1 MRVTVVAIPHMRIV
15 RSILSDGGVA
25 YQRKGR
31 PDFNGGGYDL
41 ANHYANK
48 TNNRGETEMKKITLY
63 IGLNDKETKTQLIS
77 TLDAYRLVNNI
88 LSTDSTITECKGV
101 YTHDDGSITTE
112 NTLEVVLLDFDGKL
126 DKGWVISK
134 VKAIKLALNQEA
146 IAYQEQQIESE
157 LL

>member
-1 MRVTVVAIPHMRIV
+1 
-15 RSILSDGGVA
+15 
-25 YQRKGR
+25 
-31 PDFNGGGYDL
+31 
-41 ANHYANK
+41 
-48 TNNRGETEMKKITLY
+48 MKKITLY

-126 DKGWVISK
+126 DKGWVIGK
-134 VKAIKLALNQEA
+134 VNAIKLALNQEA

>member
-1 MRVTVVAIPHMRIV
+1 
-15 RSILSDGGVA
+15 
-25 YQRKGR
+25 
-31 PDFNGGGYDL
+31 
-41 ANHYANK
+41 
-48 TNNRGETEMKKITLY
+48 MKKITLY

-134 VKAIKLALNQEA
+134 VNAIKLALNQEA